1 MLWQREIKVV
11 NGIKFVNQLTLGW
24 ADYTEFSEIIITRIV
39 ISDRG
44 RQGGQDQRRKSG
56 RKKQRSE

>member
-24 ADYTEFSEIIITRIV
+24 ADYTESSEIIITRIV